1 MTFAAKCHDMAFLL
15 ARACVFFVCGRGL
28 HENVQAPFRLTI
40 GYLFWHGTTTATS
53 VFGFTMGFLMVVV
66 VVVVVVVVTLKQ
78 QKSALQQGIPEVA
91 RWLLT
96 TTTATTTKNAMLE
109 SLARQGFSL
118 SRW

>member
-1 MTFAAKCHDMAFLL
+1 MFTGKAVNRLAITGGREKKTDRKNQRRWALVDRKKVLAA
-15 ARACVFFVCGRGL
+15 
-28 HENVQAPFRLTI
+28 TI
-40 GYLFWHGTTTATS
+40 ATP
-53 VFGFTMGFLMVVV
+53 VFGFTMSFLMVVV